1 MLSAVRIHLELE
13 ADARERLI
21 AAAVAERRPISFQA
35 EVLLRRA
42 LGLPDVAKPLAAEP
56 PSKAAG
62 A

>member
-1 MLSAVRIHLELE
+1 VRIHLELE

-42 LGLPDVAKPLAAEP
+42 LGLPDVARFPTPESPGKE
-56 PSKAAG
+56 AG